1 MATEI
6 LVKDLRN
13 AFEQARALDGSM
25 AERLDVFADAT
36 RKLHPSTA
44 AIVDRLVARLK
55 EHDAGNDAPKQ
66 GDVMPP
72 FVLPDDNGRLVSLKD
87 LLAQGPVVVTF
98 HRGHWCPYC
107 RISISTLVKAQP
119 RIEALGAR
127 MVAIVPDRE
136 QFAAEMR
143 QDCNVNFP
151 ILCDMD
157 NGYAMSLNLAIWI
170 GAEMQEYM
178 SKIGRAASA
187 ISGQRLLDV
196 ADPRHLCRRQGRPDQ
211 GTFCRSGLSQAY
223 GGRGTDRRVEVNSGR
238 FLLPVRSAQ
247 HFHEGRGD
255 RGALSAGD
263 AVETYVPSQFE
274 SFHRDA
280 YQTLRRIDRS
290 RQKADANIGFE
301 QGQQILVR

>member
-1 MATEI
+1 MEVSARVGARDAFEMATEI

-36 RKLHPSTA
+36 RRLHPSTT

-72 FVLPDDNGRLVSLKD
+72 FVLPDDGGRLVSLKD

-127 MVAIVPDRE
+127 TVAIVPDRE

-157 NGYAMSLNLAIWI
+157 NGYAMSLNLTIWI

-178 SKIGRAASA
+178 SKIGRSLPQYQGNDSWTLPIPATFVVGKDGRIKA
-187 ISGQRLLDV
+187 RFV
-196 ADPRHLCRRQGRPDQ
+196 DPDYRKRM
-211 GTFCRSGLSQAY
+211 A
-223 GGRGTDRRVEVNSGR
+223 VEE
-238 FLLPVRSAQ
+238 LI
-247 HFHEGRGD
+247 
-255 RGALSAGD
+255 GAL
-263 AVETYVPSQFE
+263 T
-274 SFHRDA
+274 
-280 YQTLRRIDRS
+280 
-290 RQKADANIGFE
+290 
-301 QGQQILVR
+301 